1 MDVLCA
7 TYSYIVQYDEVI
19 YIRYVLRVTVL
30 TRMVRGGALSKY
42 HIWDDITATPTRR
55 TKLARRDNQCF
66 YRCVPAPIY
75 PYTYHEAPL
84 MRCE

>member
-1 MDVLCA
+1 MDALCTTA
-7 TYSYIVQYDEVI
+7 VSFSTMMTCV
-19 YIRYVLRVTVL
+19 RYVLLYVGTVFTRILRV
-30 TRMVRGGALSKY
+30 GALSKY
-42 HIWDDITATPTRR
+42 HTWIDITATPTRR